1 MKQIIAI
8 VKPFLVEK
16 ILDAL
21 RRAPLEAV
29 SVAEV
34 KGMGKQKSYLDR
46 YADTEYALTFL
57 PKVEITVWV
66 DDLRAEDVAR
76 KIVEVART
84 GRMGDGKIFIL
95 PAQPYEAVMDL
106 AIVHASSRSAY
117 TFAARSSLRSC
128 LARSRNARTAARA
141 QPTDVTRCVRPVFAR
156 LTSRHLVLYTDCA
169 ERARRSTSCRR
180 FSTRPFRNGPSI
192 LESIT
197 AKTANWQAARF

>member
-34 KGMGKQKSYLDR
+34 KGMGKQKSYLER
-46 YADTEYALTFL
+46 YTDTEYALTFL

-76 KIVEVART
+76 KIIEVART
-84 GRMGDGKIFIL
+84 GRMGDGKILIL
-95 PAQPYEAVMDL
+95 SAQPYEAVVDL
-106 AIVHASSRSAY
+106 A
-117 TFAARSSLRSC
+117 TC
-128 LARSRNARTAARA
+128 
-141 QPTDVTRCVRPVFAR
+141 
-156 LTSRHLVLYTDCA
+156 
-169 ERARRSTSCRR
+169 STS
-180 FSTRPFRNGPSI
+180 
-192 LESIT
+192 
-197 AKTANWQAARF
+197 

>member
-21 RRAPLEAV
+21 RRAPLEAL

-34 KGMGKQKSYLDR
+34 KGMGKQKSYLER
-46 YADTEYALTFL
+46 YADTEYSLTFL

-95 PAQPYEAVMDL
+95 PAQPCEAV
-106 AIVHASSRSAY
+106 IEV
-117 TFAARSSLRSC
+117 
-128 LARSRNARTAARA
+128 TAEA
-141 QPTDVTRCVRPVFAR
+141 
-156 LTSRHLVLYTDCA
+156 
-169 ERARRSTSCRR
+169 
-180 FSTRPFRNGPSI
+180 
-192 LESIT
+192 
-197 AKTANWQAARF
+197 

>member
-46 YADTEYALTFL
+46 YADSEYDRTFL
-57 PKVEITVWV
+57 PKVEITLWV
-66 DDLRAEDVAR
+66 DDRRAEEVAR

-84 GRMGDGKIFIL
+84 GRMGDGKILVL
-95 PAQPYEAVMDL
+95 PAEPYEAVID
-106 AIVHASSRSAY
+106 I
-117 TFAARSSLRSC
+117 
-128 LARSRNARTAARA
+128 
-141 QPTDVTRCVRPVFAR
+141 
-156 LTSRHLVLYTDCA
+156 
-169 ERARRSTSCRR
+169 ST
-180 FSTRPFRNGPSI
+180 
-192 LESIT
+192 
-197 AKTANWQAARF
+197 

>member
-16 ILDAL
+16 ILESL
-21 RRAPLEAV
+21 RRAPLEAL

-66 DDLRAEDVAR
+66 DDLRADDVAR

-84 GRMGDGKIFIL
+84 GRMGDGKIFIVA
-95 PAQPYEAVMDL
+95 AQPYEAVVDL
-106 AIVHASSRSAY
+106 ATCSSS
-117 TFAARSSLRSC
+117 
-128 LARSRNARTAARA
+128 
-141 QPTDVTRCVRPVFAR
+141 
-156 LTSRHLVLYTDCA
+156 
-169 ERARRSTSCRR
+169 
-180 FSTRPFRNGPSI
+180 
-192 LESIT
+192 
-197 AKTANWQAARF
+197 

>member
-34 KGMGKQKSYLDR
+34 KGMAKQKNYLER
-46 YADTEYALTFL
+46 YADTEYSRTFL

-66 DDLRAEDVAR
+66 DDTRAEDVAR
-76 KIVEVART
+76 KIVDVART

-95 PAQPYEAVMDL
+95 SAQPYDAVIDL
-106 AIVHASSRSAY
+106 AEAAS
-117 TFAARSSLRSC
+117 
-128 LARSRNARTAARA
+128 
-141 QPTDVTRCVRPVFAR
+141 
-156 LTSRHLVLYTDCA
+156 
-169 ERARRSTSCRR
+169 
-180 FSTRPFRNGPSI
+180 
-192 LESIT
+192 
-197 AKTANWQAARF
+197 AK